1 VHPDVEEI
9 RPKLKEILYDCAV
22 EIRATKAALYLLDAG
37 SGKFELTS
45 EYGFKVPLRQAIDRN
60 DPVVDRCGRGRTP
73 FFINGLTTEPRF
85 SELLYAAQSER
96 ILAAPVYMR
105 GSLVGLIDMRDKAQK
120 QPFEQTD
127 VPKAQRIA
135 DRVADQF
142 ANRNPFNLRI
152 IALSNA
158 EGATEITH
166 LGGTSSHSGAPRP
179 SFDDLPRNLP
189 QVMPRPVASPAAPAL
204 AAAPPIAKPERQEHH
219 APVGHL
225 ATLILEARTAA
236 QGLVVPP
243 AEDTLTE
250 NELAAVREVLKA
262 TLLIPSAVA
271 AMFSAFGHM
280 GGVQEI
286 AARAPIAEDGLHFLQ
301 SKLNVWLSKRGDT
314 VGSFRTNMQIPYG
327 TNGGTLSA
335 AQLQKVFTAPV
346 NARGMKHIYLTVAF
360 EGSPDRAA
368 HDALASNLN
377 YLQLAI
383 EHAVDRGGV
392 TKLRMRVAEKLL
404 EPDFTK
410 FPELRRHTDAVVACV
425 DEFLR
430 HLNLDPIEAENARIV
445 AMVHDVGMRLLDYAR
460 LYRKKDM
467 TPEELYLL
475 REHVTVGAAVVAP
488 LLGHDIG
495 RAVLSHHERVD
506 GRGYPNELHGT
517 EIPLASRIVQICDAW
532 VAMTDPETYQPVES
546 HENALAILSRGAG
559 SQFDAELVNKFA
571 AAFRN

>member
-22 EIRATKAALYLLDAG
+22 EIRATKAALYLLDGA
-37 SGKFELTS
+37 SGRFELTS
-45 EYGFKVPLRQAIDRN
+45 EYGFKVPLRPSIDRN

-120 QPFEQTD
+120 QPFEQSD

-135 DRVADQF
+135 DRVSEQF

-166 LGGTSSHSGAPRP
+166 LGGSPHASAPRTTI
-179 SFDDLPRNLP
+179 DDMPANLP
-189 QVMPRPVASPAAPAL
+189 QVMPRPAPSPAAPAL
-204 AAAPPIAKPERQEHH
+204 APAPPIAKPERQEHR

-243 AEDTLTE
+243 AEETLTE
-250 NELAAVREVLKA
+250 NELAAVREVLRA
-262 TLLIPSAVA
+262 TLLIPNVVV

-314 VGSFRTNMQIPYG
+314 VAALRTTMQTPPGST
-327 TNGGTLSA
+327 GGTLTA

-346 NARGMKHIYLTVAF
+346 NARGMKRIYLTVAF

-368 HDALASNLN
+368 HDALASKLN
-377 YLQLAI
+377 HLQLAI
-383 EHAVDRGGV
+383 EHAVDGGAM
-392 TKLRMRVAEKLL
+392 TKMRLRVAEKLL

-410 FPELRRHTDAVVACV
+410 FPELRRHTEAVVACA

-430 HLNLDPIEAENARIV
+430 HLNLDPLEAENVRLV

-467 TPEELYLL
+467 SPEEIYLL

-488 LLGHDIG
+488 LLGHDVA
-495 RAVLSHHERVD
+495 RAVLSHHERID
-506 GRGYPNELHGT
+506 GRGYPNELHGS
-517 EIPLASRIVQICDAW
+517 EIPLTSRVVQICDAW
-532 VAMTDPETYQPVES
+532 VAMTDAETYQPVES
-546 HENALAILSRGAG
+546 PENALAILSRGAG
-559 SQFDAELVNKFA
+559 SQFDADLVNKFV